1 MENQMLLDEDT
12 QSVFDM
18 ARRELGVGDQSLQ
31 VDTTP
36 KSKSAKDV
44 GRELT
49 IGLVDQESAK
59 LRIVL

>member
-1 MENQMLLDEDT
+1 MLLNENT

-18 ARRELGVGDQSLQ
+18 ARRELGVGDQGLQ

-36 KSKSAKDV
+36 ESKSAKDV
-44 GRELT
+44 GRKLT
-49 IGLVDQESAK
+49 VGLVDQESAK

>member
-1 MENQMLLDEDT
+1 MLLNEHT

-18 ARRELGVGDQSLQ
+18 ARRERSIRDQSLQ

-36 KSKSAKDV
+36 ESKSAKDV

>member
-1 MENQMLLDEDT
+1 MLLNENT

-18 ARRELGVGDQSLQ
+18 ARRELGVGDQGLQ
-31 VDTTP
+31 VDTAP
-36 KSKSAKDV
+36 ESKSAKDV

-49 IGLVDQESAK
+49 VGLIDQESAK

>member
-1 MENQMLLDEDT
+1 MLLDEDT

-18 ARRELGVGDQSLQ
+18 ARGKQSVRDQGLQ

-36 KSKSAKDV
+36 ESQSAKDV